1 MTKLNVATTSSSK
14 PGKALNPLCFVM
26 DEDFVFRQ
34 DLARELRRGGIDIVE
49 FSNSARFTDMI
60 DDQNPDIVLVNLNS
74 SAPHEC
80 VRALLALKET
90 RYGGAVQLF
99 GQCAP
104 KMLDSF
110 KTVGNDSALRMLA
123 PLTKPINIA
132 TLNRIIRDQKLG
144 SASSPSGGISLKDA
158 LANNTVRFLYLPKF
172 DIKTK
177 SIAGAELV
185 ARIAHPEL
193 GLVAPDQFLKGADEQ
208 TMLNLSRLALIHGLK
223 ESASLLD
230 LGVAFPL
237 AINISA
243 ENLLNLPICDLV
255 LMHRPERDGW
265 AGLILEVPER
275 QVIAKIDSLKAR
287 APKLQQS
294 GVSIAIDNFGR
305 LSSRIDMLNQVAFC
319 EIKIDR
325 LLVEGC
331 ATNAGNAKICKTIIQ
346 MAHNFGGR
354 AVAVGISN
362 EEDLQTLRDLDCDMG
377 QGFLFGKPMN
387 AQQIRALVANA
398 TGRAA

>member
-1 MTKLNVATTSSSK
+1 MTNANAATPSALK
-14 PGKALNPLCFVM
+14 PGKALNPLCFIM

-49 FSNSARFTDMI
+49 FSNSARFIDMI

-80 VRALLALKET
+80 VRALLALKDS

-104 KMLDSF
+104 KTLDSF
-110 KTVGNDSALRMLA
+110 KTVGNDSALRMLP

-132 TLNRIIRDQKLG
+132 ALNRIILGQKLNIA
-144 SASSPSGGISLKDA
+144 SAAGGVSLKDA
-158 LANNTVRFLYLPKF
+158 LTNNTVRFLYLPKF
-172 DIKTK
+172 DLRTK
-177 SIAGAELV
+177 AMVGAELV

-193 GLVAPDQFLKGADEQ
+193 GLIAPDQFLKGADEQ
-208 TMLNLSRLALIHGLK
+208 TMLNLSRLALINGLK

-230 LGVAFPL
+230 LGTALPL

-243 ENLLNLPICDLV
+243 DNLLNLPICDLV
-255 LMHRPERDGW
+255 LMHRPERSGW

-275 QVIAKIDSLKAR
+275 QVIGKIESLKAR

-305 LSSRIDMLNQVAFC
+305 LSSRLDILNQVAFA

-325 LLVEGC
+325 FLVEGC
-331 ATNAGNAKICKTIIQ
+331 STNAGNAKICKTVIQ
-346 MAHNFGGR
+346 MAHNFGAR
-354 AVAVGISN
+354 AVAVGIST
-362 EEDLQTLRDLDCDMG
+362 EGDLQTLGELDCDMG
-377 QGFLFGKPMN
+377 QGFLFGKPLS
-387 AQQIRALVANA
+387 AQQMRALVANA
-398 TGRAA
+398 AGRAA